1 MNTLKI
7 NAKNNLNAFLKN
19 NRLSS
24 DQVKTL
30 CLFALFFL
38 ALTPE
43 VLGVKSEELTDKG
56 FKQSTSDLL
65 AILNNSLI
73 PITLVAGCLAS
84 AALAFM
90 KSTPTPFVIAILTT
104 ISFGFAKVWINTTY
118 AICV

>member
-1 MNTLKI
+1 MNTIKI
-7 NAKNNLNAFLKN
+7 NAKTNLKAFLKN

-30 CLFALFFL
+30 CLFALLFL
-38 ALTPE
+38 ASTPE
-43 VLGVKSEELTDKG
+43 VFGAKTEELTDLG
-56 FKQSTSDLL
+56 FKASTTNLF

-73 PITLVAGCLAS
+73 PIVLIAGCLAS

-90 KSTPTPFVIAILTT
+90 KSSPTPFVIAVLTT

-118 AICV
+118 AICA